1 MKFFIMVVALMACYG
16 YSVGMTNQEKR
27 ALTKRVL
34 KEILVDNKDQIESY
48 IRQMIKDTLASS
60 NDGDHVNN
68 ELRNILKIETESEAK
83 NLYEKENLYDKIKP
97 KIDRGID
104 TASQEKELLGN
115 ENSFDSNELEDENKI
130 KQVVNLLDN
139 VPKYFVDQYYKEKAA
154 LEEKK
159 SFQKSLSDFIE
170 DIPQKKHLNPL
181 EDKIQKSDQTKQLND
196 EDDDIEL
203 ENIIDEDEAKNHTKL
218 YDNNNTD
225 EDINS
230 LLNESI
236 KKELK
241 DKVKAKITQKFKDVL
256 LGRYLQKKEDFK
268 TKISEKL
275 KKLFG
280 KKSK

>member
-1 MKFFIMVVALMACYG
+1 MKFFIMVVALMTCYG
-16 YSVGMTNQEKR
+16 YSAGMTNQEKR
-27 ALTKRVL
+27 ALAKKVL

-60 NDGDHVNN
+60 NDDDHANN

-83 NLYEKENLYDKIKP
+83 NLYDKIKP
-97 KIDRGID
+97 KTDPGKD

-115 ENSFDSNELEDENKI
+115 ENSFDSELENENKI

-159 SFQKSLSDFIE
+159 SFQQSLSDFVE
-170 DIPQKKHLNPL
+170 GIPQKKHLNAL
-181 EDKIQKSDQTKQLND
+181 ENKNQKSDQPKQLND

-230 LLNESI
+230 LLNDSI

-241 DKVKAKITQKFKDVL
+241 DKVKAKLSQKFKDVL
-256 LGRYLQKKEDFK
+256 LGRYFQKKEDFK
-268 TKISEKL
+268 SKISEKL

>member
-83 NLYEKENLYDKIKP
+83 NLYDKIKP

>member
-159 SFQKSLSDFIE
+159 SFQQSLSDFIE